1 MVRALILL
9 SANVIIRIK
18 VVPRKLSSLCEDGGY
33 FFYLEKISPIQLVK
47 VKIINDKIKI

>member
-18 VVPRKLSSLCEDGGY
+18 VVPRKLSSLCKDGGY
-33 FFYLEKISPIQLVK
+33 FFYPKNITDTISK
-47 VKIINDKIKI
+47 SEIINNKIKI